1 MLWICLIERTSHGFI
16 LVPSNN
22 LEIIGHILGPSNN
35 NDEHLRCQNVLLQ
48 TADSGGGLMLLL
60 SFFSYLQVIGLF
72 IHERALWQQS
82 WVSPLHLDVCLSLE
96 SGFNYGSDAR
106 QLCPS
111 AFNVTIRLLR

>member
-1 MLWICLIERTSHGFI
+1 M
-16 LVPSNN
+16 PSNN

-60 SFFSYLQVIGLF
+60 SFFSYHQVSHIVIGLF

-96 SGFNYGSDAR
+96 SELNYGSGAR
-106 QLCPS
+106 QICPS
-111 AFNVTIRLLR
+111 AFNALSGYPPN